1 MRNKV
6 LNYIITFL
14 LITIA
19 IILFI
24 KFNNNRDDFTF
35 KINDNDLT
43 LVVES
48 STIIDYTISDKS
60 IPITW
65 KSDNP
70 NIVTVDDNGR
80 IIGKSIGL
88 TTITGQATKNGN
100 TKYIYCAINIVAENY
115 NIKLEN
121 ISLPDGEILMSINSS
136 YEIPIT
142 YEPNNAYIKSINY
155 KTNNNNISVNDG
167 IIKGIKSGETLLTI
181 TVNDYISKQIKVNV
195 IDKQISPQIITPVS
209 NVILDNNTIN
219 IYNKETKS
227 VNYTIEPN
235 NGIVFSAQW
244 NSSNNNI
251 VTVNDNGIISA
262 VNPGNATVS
271 LIINNNIKR
280 TINVNVNQ
288 GITDIKLN
296 YMTKKIIKVNETF
309 TLYPTIL
316 PIDIK
321 DKNIKYESSDT
332 NILSVDS
339 NGNVIAKKEGNA
351 IVTIKD
357 STSTITKS
365 IPFTVIPNQGIINT
379 DKIIWNF
386 SKDEDTIPKRAD
398 NDFFSNLAKN
408 GKGTFSNNQ
417 YIYNNYT
424 YDIKNSILTINNSD
438 KILMRMY
445 YPENKDLSTLNT
457 FTFIG
462 GVGEIDFYNYFYK
475 IDNHRDI
482 IKSSGIIIL
491 IANGS
496 TITHRAENVVHATNF
511 VKSIINQNVNA
522 RNIVGGYS
530 NGGPIAG
537 RAANIGSYQKIMLF
551 NTTFDGVSQK
561 THLSNTEIVLYS
573 AVNDS
578 WRGKV
583 SFLDSLYTN
592 NFKNVTIV
600 TNDQDLI
607 NRYSTK
613 YLVINPGNTMI
624 SGHTYN
630 NITNSN
636 FFSFGCD

>member
-209 NVILDNNTIN
+209 NVILDNNTSVFIKAVCCKQN
-219 IYNKETKS
+219 PFNKL
-227 VNYTIEPN
+227 V
-235 NGIVFSAQW
+235 
-244 NSSNNNI
+244 
-251 VTVNDNGIISA
+251 
-262 VNPGNATVS
+262 
-271 LIINNNIKR
+271 
-280 TINVNVNQ
+280 
-288 GITDIKLN
+288 
-296 YMTKKIIKVNETF
+296 
-309 TLYPTIL
+309 
-316 PIDIK
+316 
-321 DKNIKYESSDT
+321 
-332 NILSVDS
+332 
-339 NGNVIAKKEGNA
+339 
-351 IVTIKD
+351 
-357 STSTITKS
+357 
-365 IPFTVIPNQGIINT
+365 
-379 DKIIWNF
+379 
-386 SKDEDTIPKRAD
+386 
-398 NDFFSNLAKN
+398 
-408 GKGTFSNNQ
+408 
-417 YIYNNYT
+417 
-424 YDIKNSILTINNSD
+424 
-438 KILMRMY
+438 
-445 YPENKDLSTLNT
+445 
-457 FTFIG
+457 
-462 GVGEIDFYNYFYK
+462 
-475 IDNHRDI
+475 
-482 IKSSGIIIL
+482 
-491 IANGS
+491 
-496 TITHRAENVVHATNF
+496 
-511 VKSIINQNVNA
+511 SII
-522 RNIVGGYS
+522 
-530 NGGPIAG
+530 
-537 RAANIGSYQKIMLF
+537 GS
-551 NTTFDGVSQK
+551 S
-561 THLSNTEIVLYS
+561 
-573 AVNDS
+573 
-578 WRGKV
+578 
-583 SFLDSLYTN
+583 
-592 NFKNVTIV
+592 
-600 TNDQDLI
+600 
-607 NRYSTK
+607 
-613 YLVINPGNTMI
+613 
-624 SGHTYN
+624 
-630 NITNSN
+630 
-636 FFSFGCD
+636 